1 MEEMRTHFVLYRQ
14 CGTKFNNVLVAKGN
28 AVVVS
33 FRSDDFGSGRGFKLT
48 WSVSKYA
55 TRTTEIM
62 KSIVDA
68 TTNSTD
74 PSLNHSTRNTAYSML
89 DLFTN
94 HLVSRA
100 TNATSAVKKK
110 ESLTLV
116 RITHFYRTVP
126 QILNIPS
133 HKAKLSYT
141 YNTVTPV
148 TSLSTRFQ
156 KRHYS
161 VSSVQ
166 KSYPSTTD
174 QNKHESVTKNT
185 MEYKPISSSHGRVA
199 MSSFGKPKLTEKA
212 AFASIQQTVETTTSE
227 KKSQRDTFRKTT
239 DKLYFWSK
247 AEVKSTTSEKQSTN
261 YSMPS
266 DVVTANTTTVMKN
279 SNFDDNYTVHQ
290 TTILSNEVNTNKTDD
305 ITSRVSSEATNLK
318 TTLPNTWVNDVSDSS
333 DFPWIFVCVLGIFVL
348 LMCVLVIIIFL
359 QQKKIKRL
367 KHRSNVNRL
376 NDDDSYKTIACVD
389 EKRSKNRTYS
399 KLLTSKMHKSK
410 RQTNVDDEMYLSIG
424 EGLTNKKTN
433 KSDSFNNTSNR
444 RDFAPLDLTEL
455 KDIPTYIEIVPDR
468 ISICNKTT
476 TFASEKVVSEPF
488 YTEKEEHSIHLSIE
502 GSTPLSNAYLE
513 INDKL

>member
-1 MEEMRTHFVLYRQ
+1 MST
-14 CGTKFNNVLVAKGN
+14 
-28 AVVVS
+28 
-33 FRSDDFGSGRGFKLT
+33 
-48 WSVSKYA
+48 YA

-74 PSLNHSTRNTAYSML
+74 LSLNHSTRNTAYSML

-116 RITHFYRTVP
+116 RVTHFYRTVP
-126 QILNIPS
+126 QILNIPT
-133 HKAKLSYT
+133 HKAKLSYK

-148 TSLSTRFQ
+148 TSLSTLFQ

-174 QNKHESVTKNT
+174 QNKNESVTKNT

-199 MSSFGKPKLTEKA
+199 MSSLGKPKLTEKA

-247 AEVKSTTSEKQSTN
+247 AEVKSTTSEKQSSN

-279 SNFDDNYTVHQ
+279 SNFHDNYTIHQ
-290 TTILSNEVNTNKTDD
+290 TTIFIVNKTDD
-305 ITSRVSSEATNLK
+305 ITSRVSSEATHLK

-333 DFPWIFVCVLGIFVL
+333 G
-348 LMCVLVIIIFL
+348 
-359 QQKKIKRL
+359 
-367 KHRSNVNRL
+367 
-376 NDDDSYKTIACVD
+376 T
-389 EKRSKNRTYS
+389 
-399 KLLTSKMHKSK
+399 
-410 RQTNVDDEMYLSIG
+410 
-424 EGLTNKKTN
+424 
-433 KSDSFNNTSNR
+433 
-444 RDFAPLDLTEL
+444 
-455 KDIPTYIEIVPDR
+455 
-468 ISICNKTT
+468 
-476 TFASEKVVSEPF
+476 
-488 YTEKEEHSIHLSIE
+488 
-502 GSTPLSNAYLE
+502 
-513 INDKL
+513 